1 MPCVAKSAHRQ
12 SVPKAGWFREFQRS
26 IGYQK
31 VTAKENAERFDQCQL
46 VGLTAAENSLGADQG
61 RGESDR
67 YRPSGTSVVV
77 DPRTD
82 YSEHRHGFYLAELQL
97 VKAIQIVVLN
107 EFLLDHV
114 SE

>member
-1 MPCVAKSAHRQ
+1 MIGY
-12 SVPKAGWFREFQRS
+12 PKATTTE
-26 IGYQK
+26 I
-31 VTAKENAERFDQCQL
+31 AERLDQLQL
-46 VGLTAAENSLGADQG
+46 AGVPAAEESLGADQG
-61 RGESDR
+61 RYESDR
-67 YRPSGTSVVV
+67 YRPPGASVVV

-82 YSEHRHGFYLAELQL
+82 FSEHRHGFYLAELQL

>member
-1 MPCVAKSAHRQ
+1 MASSAHRW
-12 SVPKAGWFREFQRS
+12 VAPKAGWFRRFQRL
-26 IGYQK
+26 IGYPK
-31 VTAKENAERFDQCQL
+31 ATATEIADRFDQFKPA
-46 VGLTAAENSLGADQG
+46 GLPAAEDSLGADQG

-67 YRPSGTSVVV
+67 HRPQGTSVVV

-82 YSEHRHGFYLAELQL
+82 FSEHRHGFYFTELQL
-97 VKAIQIVVLN
+97 IKTIQIIVLN